1 MKQLRAKFRTFTRF
15 RFIYI
20 AKHLSL
26 ILGLVFTLL
35 IISYV
40 YQELNTDRF
49 HSNTDNIHVL
59 VQKNTPLSDWRGTDM
74 PREKNRGKI
83 QSIPGIQQFTSV
95 KKYSNDEIRI
105 THDQHT
111 FQSNCFI
118 VQDNFF
124 DIFDFGLARG
134 NVELFREDP
143 NGVILTKELARKMFG
158 DENPMGKSFEILIEN
173 KQLFTVCGVLEEIPV
188 NSSMSFEFII
198 SEDSFKR
205 YPKTGVGFLLI
216 SQGFSSDKFREMH
229 KFLIR
234 DKSHFQMDEAILSI
248 IPFKEAYFKGSDYHF
263 SGVLENNG
271 DYHRLR
277 VLAGIAAILFLVS
290 VINYSNLQSTLY
302 SAENTKFSIHRI
314 FGARRK
320 HILWQKISLIFFEY
334 CLQVLAVAFLFH
346 AFTKALVGHNIL
358 IEEQYVF
365 YMLFIPAGVLLFYL
379 FTLIYPAIKIFI
391 LSKEPVI
398 RNVNV
403 VQGNYGTRRAFV
415 LIQYTFTIALIISS
429 ILVYK
434 QYQAMLN
441 KDTGLKTSTVM
452 YTQFFTDAPKSDS
465 REKRMKQKS
474 ERKENYQRIQA
485 TLRKIPGVK
494 SFSQGAVPFEP
505 NMMPLKPANSEKEYT
520 SQNTLNAYPD
530 YKNILGL
537 KMQEGRFF
545 SEERDRPGLGS
556 VVINEAAKKFWDID
570 DIEGAR
576 IKNKYWPGSLE
587 IIGVVE
593 NFNYQHLASKVKP
606 LVFFYFRDLKNTF
619 FIDIEKESMA
629 QTINS
634 IEDLHQSVNPG
645 EIFTYSFLSE
655 DLKAMYKKGKKLG
668 QAYGLLTLIAL
679 LISSLGLIALATED
693 INKRTKEIGIRKV
706 NGAKVPQILILL
718 NTDFLRWVAIA
729 FVIAAPIAW
738 YVMNQWLQNFAYK
751 TDLSWWIFALAGL
764 IAMGIALLTVSW
776 QSWRAARRN
785 PVESLR
791 YE

>member
-1 MKQLRAKFRTFTRF
+1 
-15 RFIYI
+15 
-20 AKHLSL
+20 
-26 ILGLVFTLL
+26 
-35 IISYV
+35 
-40 YQELNTDRF
+40 
-49 HSNTDNIHVL
+49 VL
-59 VQKNTPLSDWRGTDM
+59 VQKNTPLSDWRGTDLLRKEN
-74 PREKNRGKI
+74 REKIKNI
-83 QSIPGIQQFTSV
+83 SSIQQFTSI
-95 KKYSNDEIRI
+95 KHYSNDDVRI
-105 THDQHT
+105 KHDQHT
-111 FQSNCFI
+111 FQSNGFI

-124 DIFDFGLARG
+124 EFFDFELPRG
-134 NVELFREDP
+134 NVQLFLEDP

-188 NSSMSFEFII
+188 NSSMDFEFII
-198 SEDSFKR
+198 AEDSYKQ
-205 YPKTGVGFLLI
+205 YPKAGVGFVLTSKAFNSKSFKENYKHLT
-216 SQGFSSDKFREMH
+216 
-229 KFLIR
+229 R
-234 DKSHFQMDEAILSI
+234 DKNHFQMDEAILSI
-248 IPFKEAYFKGSDYHF
+248 IPFKNAYFKGNDYHF
-263 SGVLENNG
+263 LGVLKNKG
-271 DYHRLR
+271 DYRRLR
-277 VLAGIAAILFLVS
+277 ILAGIAAILLLVS
-290 VINYSNLQSTLY
+290 IINYSNLQSTLY

-320 HILWQKISLIFFEY
+320 HILWQKIPLIFFEY
-334 CLQVLAVAFLFH
+334 CLHVLAVALLFH
-346 AFTKALVGHNIL
+346 SFTKALVGHNIL
-358 IEEQYVF
+358 IEEQYIF
-365 YMLFIPAGVLLFYL
+365 YLLFIPAGVLLFYL
-379 FTLIYPAIKIFI
+379 FTLIYPAIKVFI
-391 LSKEPVI
+391 LSKDPVI

-441 KDTGLKTSTVM
+441 KDIGFKTSTIM
-452 YTQFFTDAPKSDS
+452 YTQFFTDAPKPDS
-465 REKRMKQKS
+465 KEEMMKQKS

-505 NMMPLKPANSEKEYT
+505 NQMPLKPANSEREYT

-530 YKNILGL
+530 YKNTLGL

-545 SEERDRPGLGS
+545 SEEKDRPGLGS
-556 VVINEAAKKFWDID
+556 VVINEAAKKFWNID

-629 QTINS
+629 QTVKRIK
-634 IEDLHQSVNPG
+634 DLHQSVNPG
-645 EIFTYSFLSE
+645 EVFTYSFLSD
-655 DLKAMYKKGKKLG
+655 DLKAMYTKEKKLG
-668 QAYGLLTLIAL
+668 QAYGLLTLIAIV
-679 LISSLGLIALATED
+679 ISSLGLIALATED

-706 NGAKVPQILILL
+706 NGAKVPQILKLL

-729 FVIAAPIAW
+729 FVIACPVAW
-738 YVMNQWLQNFAYK
+738 YAMHRWLQNFAYK
-751 TDLSWWIFALAGL
+751 TDLSWWIFVLAGL
-764 IAMGIALLTVSW
+764 IALVIALLTVSW